1 MEDTKI
7 IKSRKY
13 TSKPFGNA
21 DVRINVMEISLRTMI
36 KLYMKRAREIEFY
49 LSKKPKEWGKFQ
61 SEFNAEL
68 NGIFR
73 NIMNFEKVNLA
84 NGRDDKVYKL
94 KRLFIKRFKKI
105 FARGVYCDW
114 SIRKP
119 FGYSGDFKIIDDIY
133 QNNPKTTGF
142 DRLFDN
148 YFQMSAIS
156 VAVRN
161 RKEDYKRLIVNFI
174 NDKQSSALRIMNLA
188 SGPCR
193 ELKEILSSTG
203 SLCKNITFDCCDNDE
218 RAIEYAKNLLVDYS
232 NINFI
237 KENAVRIAFKKD
249 IYSTIDKKY
258 DFIYSTGLLDYFSDR
273 IAIALIQNLKKLL
286 NSDGILA
293 ISNVRDKYSNP
304 SVHFMEW
311 AGDWNL
317 IYRDDDAFRK
327 IFIDAGFKENELET
341 QYEQQGIIQ
350 YIIASNKQG

>member
-1 MEDTKI
+1 MSSVLEIKAMET
-7 IKSRKY
+7 
-13 TSKPFGNA
+13 P
-21 DVRINVMEISLRTMI
+21 LRTMI
-36 KLYMKRAREIEFY
+36 RVYIKRASEIELY

-61 SEFNAEL
+61 AEFNTEM

-73 NIMNFEKVNLA
+73 NIMNFEKFNLA
-84 NGRDDKVYKL
+84 NGNEDKVYKL
-94 KRLFIKRFKKI
+94 KQLFVKRFRKT
-105 FARGVYCDW
+105 FARGIYCDW

-119 FGYSGDFKIIDDIY
+119 FGYAGDFKIMEDIY
-133 QNNPKTTGF
+133 ENNPITIGF

-161 RKEDYKRLIVNFI
+161 RKEDFKRLLINFI
-174 NDKQSSALRIMNLA
+174 QNKQNSTLRIMNLA

-193 ELKEILSSTG
+193 ELREILP
-203 SLCKNITFDCCDNDE
+203 LNNLLYKKVTFDCYDNDE
-218 RAIEYAKNLLVDYS
+218 KALEYSKNLLTNFY

-237 KENAVRIAFKKD
+237 KANAVKIALKKEISD
-249 IYSTIDKKY
+249 LINKRY
-258 DFIYSTGLLDYFSDR
+258 DLIYSTGLLDYFSDR
-273 IAIALIQNLKKLL
+273 VAITLIRNLKKVLKPNGL
-286 NSDGILA
+286 LA

-317 IYRDDDAFRK
+317 VYRDDDTFRQ
-327 IFIDAGFKENELET
+327 IFIDAGFKEGEFDT

-350 YIIASNKQG
+350 YIIAFNKQK